1 MPADGRKV
9 EERKYTLKEVQDSHR
24 EIARLLVMGLNNK
37 DIAEELG
44 VTPEMVSY
52 TINSPV
58 VMREIENMRAARD
71 LDAIDVAKRIQEIA
85 PKALDVMEGL
95 MQSAADETR
104 RKIAESILDRAGFGA
119 LKNVSINSNRTYLN
133 KDDILE
139 IQERARNAGL
149 LAASTVEEAVIVG
162 E

>member
-58 VMREIENMRAARD
+58 VMREIENMRAAR
-71 LDAIDVAKRIQEIA
+71 
-85 PKALDVMEGL
+85 
-95 MQSAADETR
+95 AA
-104 RKIAESILDRAGFGA
+104 
-119 LKNVSINSNRTYLN
+119 
-133 KDDILE
+133 
-139 IQERARNAGL
+139 
-149 LAASTVEEAVIVG
+149 
-162 E
+162 